1 MFICTPRVVKPRAA
15 LSAPIQSPDS
25 NAAAKFGSGK
35 PEILCRSTLLSEAAT
50 KSQGWP
56 ITSLS
61 PLSAPVDGAQNSD
74 AFLRHFLREK
84 AKLAPGCF
92 RRGGGGENDRMM
104 VDGRRLIYATEVT
117 N

>member
-1 MFICTPRVVKPRAA
+1 MDLA
-15 LSAPIQSPDS
+15 
-25 NAAAKFGSGK
+25 SGK

-74 AFLRHFLREK
+74 AFLRRFLREK

-92 RRGGGGENDRMM
+92 RREGRGEDDRMM
-104 VDGRRLIYATEVT
+104 GAD
-117 N
+117 